1 LPKRTKLHLRGV
13 PEETDTQMSWDK
25 EIDEIAERRALAVQQ
40 GGAEAV
46 ARQHAKGRLSLRE
59 RIDGLVDDGSFREL
73 GIGAGGSERN
83 EDGSLKSFTPGN
95 FLLGFAKLDERP
107 CIIGGEDFTLSGGS
121 PNVAGLR
128 KSVYT
133 EELACRYRVPLIR
146 LHEGGGGSVTGAGG
160 KGSGGPVGESVA
172 HAPRFRSV
180 AEAMATVPV
189 ATAALGPVAGLPAAR
204 LVAAHF
210 TTMTRETAQILI
222 AGLAVVERAL
232 GVKINKE
239 ALGGASVHAANGVVD
254 AIAADEAD
262 AFTQIRRFLSYMPQN
277 VWELS
282 PPQPCS
288 DDRNRREEKLATIVP
303 RDRRQAYDMR
313 KLIAAVFDQG
323 SFFEMSRKFG
333 PGQITGLARLNG
345 HAVGVLGNDC
355 RYYAGAMTA
364 AGAQKVRRFLDI
376 CDTFHLPLVSLI
388 DEPGFMIGPEA
399 EQAGTIRFGT
409 AAVNA
414 AATYGAP
421 WASVVVK
428 KSYGVAAA
436 AHYGPDAYVLAWP
449 SAELG
454 ALPVE
459 GGVAVA
465 FGREIAAHADPDA
478 RRAELEEQMAA
489 RLSPFPRAESFAFHE
504 LIDPRET
511 RPALCDWIDWIQ
523 PRLAGLKGPRSFG
536 IRP

>member
-1 LPKRTKLHLRGV
+1 
-13 PEETDTQMSWDK
+13 MSWDK
-25 EIDEIAERRALAVQQ
+25 EIAEIEQRRSLAAEQ
-40 GGAEAV
+40 GGTEAV
-46 ARQHAKGRLSLRE
+46 ARQHAKGRMSLRE
-59 RIDGLVDDGSFREL
+59 RIAGLTDAGSFREL
-73 GIGAGGSERN
+73 GAAAGGSEQD
-83 EDGSLKSFTPGN
+83 EDGNLKSFTPGN
-95 FLLGFAKLDERP
+95 FLLGFAKLDGRP
-107 CIIGGEDFTLSGGS
+107 CIIGGEDFTVAGGS

-133 EELACRYRVPLIR
+133 EELACSYRVPLIR
-146 LHEGGGGSVTGAGG
+146 LHEGGGGSVTGAAG
-160 KGSGGPVGESVA
+160 KGNRGPVGSSVA
-172 HAPRFRSV
+172 EAPRFRSV

-222 AGLAVVERAL
+222 AGPAVVERAL
-232 GVKINKE
+232 GVKIDKE
-239 ALGGASVHAANGVVD
+239 ELGGATVHAANGVVD
-254 AIAADEAD
+254 TVAADEQD
-262 AFTQIRRFLSYMPQN
+262 AFEQIRRFLSYMPQN
-277 VWELS
+277 VWEL
-282 PPQPCS
+282 PPRQVC
-288 DDRNRREEKLATIVP
+288 DDDPGRRDEMLKDVVP
-303 RDRRQAYDMR
+303 RDRRRAYDMR
-313 KLIAAVFDQG
+313 KVIAAVFDQG
-323 SFFEMSRKFG
+323 SFFEMSRRFG

-345 HAVGVLGNDC
+345 QPVGVLGNDC

-376 CDTFHLPLVSLI
+376 CDTFHLPLVSLV

-414 AATYGAP
+414 ASTYGAP

-511 RPALCDWIDWIQ
+511 RPALCDWVEWIQ
-523 PRLAGLKGPRSFG
+523 PRMQALKGPRSFG